1 MEENV
6 PLQIKI
12 MSAKIAERVG
22 LLRQFFT
29 TSTNI
34 KVVDKL
40 NIEDLEFESIFNHK

>member
-1 MEENV
+1 
-6 PLQIKI
+6 

-22 LLRQFFT
+22 LLRQFFI

-40 NIEDLEFESIFNHK
+40 DIEDLEFESIFNHK

>member
-1 MEENV
+1 
-6 PLQIKI
+6 